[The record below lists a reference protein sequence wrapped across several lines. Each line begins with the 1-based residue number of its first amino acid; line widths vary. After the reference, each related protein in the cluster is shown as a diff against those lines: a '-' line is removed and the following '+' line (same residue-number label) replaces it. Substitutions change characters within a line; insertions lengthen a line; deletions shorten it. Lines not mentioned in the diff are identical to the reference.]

1 MIEFQVKN
9 MTCGH
14 CVSAITNTI
23 KTAEPA
29 ATVEIDLQTKR
40 VRIEGN
46 LDATRYAGLIR
57 DAGYT
62 PEMT

>member
-14 CVSAITNTI
+14 CVSAITKAI
-23 KTAEPA
+23 KAAEPA
-29 ATVEIDLQTKR
+29 AEVEIDLQTKQ

-46 LDATRYAGLIR
+46 QDATRYAGLIR

-62 PEMT
+62 PEMA